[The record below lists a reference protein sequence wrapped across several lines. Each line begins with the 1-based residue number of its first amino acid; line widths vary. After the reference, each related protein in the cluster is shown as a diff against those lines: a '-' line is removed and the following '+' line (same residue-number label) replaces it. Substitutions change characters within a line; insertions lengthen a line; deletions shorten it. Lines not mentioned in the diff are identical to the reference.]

1 MVITYYD
8 KSECRRPCLS
18 DQLPESELCFPFTCI
33 VVCSLENGSCILLSQ
48 SCVYQLIIS
57 STHRVHLNVSP
68 YQHKIFSSCYISLN
82 TGSGYFSNGTS
93 PFLAQHMC
101 SGQNLVS
108 AGQITDILPIIS
120 PYLTDCQLCLQPLFL
135 CLRSYTNIHSI
146 LQASTQP
153 SSAYARLSNI
163 YYFTCSIFSL
173 KYSKYLQT
181 QGQKVF
187 LIAQQM
193 TFLLNDDPYR

>member
-1 MVITYYD
+1 MTKVNAED
-8 KSECRRPCLS
+8 LVCL
-18 DQLPESELCFPFTCI
+18 TN
-33 VVCSLENGSCILLSQ
+33 SLNLSCASLLHVLQSVPQRMDHVFSFLSQ